1 MSYFVVIGTDAVIT
15 ASGALY
21 ISVPAFFPT
30 EVFIYSHPAGYSLA
44 IPERPK
50 SIILTTPS

>member
-30 EVFIYSHPAGYSLA
+30 EVFIYSHPAGYSRA